1 MESGLGTRARGTF
14 ARRLATET
22 KQAFK
27 TTEFWA
33 FLVILVGLWIAGAV
47 TGGGDA
53 SSATGTG
60 TSTGTTGVDSL
71 PAGKVWLYT
80 VILAVGYMVARGL
93 AKAGSRD
100 PYWDEPSSGSDGGSF
115 ADRVKTAAQVLKE
128 GDVPSQSA
136 APAGTST
143 GVSGEGSTQRL

>member
-1 MESGLGTRARGTF
+1 MESRFGTRGAGTF
-14 ARRLATET
+14 AQRLATET

-33 FLVILVGLWIAGAV
+33 FLVILIGLWIAGAV
-47 TGGGDA
+47 TGGGDVN
-53 SSATGTG
+53 STTGTG
-60 TSTGTTGVDSL
+60 SGGADSL

-100 PYWDEPSSGSDGGSF
+100 PYWDEAGSAHEGGSL
-115 ADRVKTAAQVLKE
+115 ADRVRTAAHVLKE
-128 GDVPSQSA
+128 GDVPGSEGD
-136 APAGTST
+136 PTRRGGST
-143 GVSGEGSTQRL
+143 GAAGESTQTY